1 MKIFNDADINNGS
14 LFINNTDLVNSP
26 LVLPNKDFTIWT
38 AIQQQTSSG
47 YGAKLTTSRKINFNG
62 KLYRIYCTCY
72 SNVGSCFFVT
82 KGKKIFVH

>member
-14 LFINNTDLVNSP
+14 LFTNNTDLVDSP
-26 LVLPNKDFTIWT
+26 LDWQKRGL
-38 AIQQQTSSG
+38 QQTSSG